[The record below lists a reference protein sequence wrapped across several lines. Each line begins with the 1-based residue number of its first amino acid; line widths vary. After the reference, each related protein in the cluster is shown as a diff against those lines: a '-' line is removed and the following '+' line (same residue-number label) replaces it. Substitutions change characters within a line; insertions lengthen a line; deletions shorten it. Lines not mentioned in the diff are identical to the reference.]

1 MAQINAYI
9 KDFHLL
15 TVLVRIGMAALCG
28 GFIGW
33 ERSKKRRAAGL
44 RTYILTSV
52 GACLTVLLS
61 MYEYRMLTGQ
71 WASVVEIVG
80 LKYDA
85 SRYLA
90 SVIGGIGF
98 LGAGTILSTEH
109 QQVSGLSSATGLFAT
124 AIMGLAAGEGFY
136 EAVVAMVI
144 ALYIA
149 LHFMYPLETAFKRRV
164 RNITLYVEFDSLE
177 DLSAI
182 TDTVRKQHAQIFDID
197 IERNK
202 KKGDSLPSAVL
213 DLKLGKGHTSHS
225 EMLSSIAELEC
236 VYSIREL
243 IS

>member
-1 MAQINAYI
+1 
-9 KDFHLL
+9 
-15 TVLVRIGMAALCG
+15 
-28 GFIGW
+28 
-33 ERSKKRRAAGL
+33 
-44 RTYILTSV
+44 
-52 GACLTVLLS
+52 

-213 DLKLGKGHTSHS
+213 DQAWKRAYLSFGNALFHCRTGMCLFDTGTDFLKRILYAVCFEFT
-225 EMLSSIAELEC
+225 
-236 VYSIREL
+236 
-243 IS
+243 